1 MEATNTGLRA
11 SRIGAWELRHEEVDM
26 KSFRKWADG
35 HADLEERLRF
45 DRPEPSPGFMDD
57 LIARIR
63 GERRAFRPRS
73 LRVVFAA
80 AFTGLLLAAL
90 ASVGGVTYAA
100 SALGQAVDGVQQ
112 AIAPGPQTVAHSP
125 ADDQYRPGKGCGDK
139 NHIHERRAQCKAKV
153 NNVKVKEGNSGT
165 TAAVFTV
172 SLNDFAID
180 EVTVAYT
187 TVDGTAVA
195 GSDYLPVAGT
205 LVFAPGESV
214 KTVTV
219 QVIGDTVREPN
230 ETFQLTLLNPS
241 PNAIIEDGVG
251 IATIMNDD
259 R

>member
-172 SLNDFAID
+172 SLNDF
-180 EVTVAYT
+180 
-187 TVDGTAVA
+187 
-195 GSDYLPVAGT
+195 DYLPVAGT